1 VPPSALGEVVV
12 DCGNESESI
21 TIVADLDLRVPD
33 LAAGCLHAHPL
44 GRSER
49 CLVEVD
55 RGGRVVENE
64 YGVIVRYP
72 SGMGL
77 GFAMSPLRSCGRRSA
92 SPHARSWS
100 RTTAVTDCSP
110 DIPRTAALTGAL

>member
-1 VPPSALGEVVV
+1 VVPPSSVGDFVV

-49 CLVEVD
+49 CLVEVVAAAASSK
-55 RGGRVVENE
+55 RR

-72 SGMGL
+72 SGMGWP
-77 GFAMSPLRSCGRRSA
+77 SP
-92 SPHARSWS
+92 
-100 RTTAVTDCSP
+100 
-110 DIPRTAALTGAL
+110 